1 MKNLRIGMK
10 IAICFGALLAIV
22 LGLGAFAVSQ
32 LSTMDGVVLE
42 MTDNWLPSVRLTSA
56 LSSHAANFR
65 IAEGAHIL
73 STDEEGMRRREKEMD
88 ALSTAIDEARKEY
101 EPLISSPE
109 EQATYDKFAAA
120 WSDFQATHAELLA
133 LSQKNQN
140 VEAGALF
147 KGAAQEKHELA
158 ASLLAELVKINVGG
172 AAGAREQGQATYG
185 NARLITFCIIGLTVL
200 LTGIIGFV
208 LARGTATPIVA
219 MTSAMTTLA
228 QGDLSITIPAQNQ
241 RDEIGNMAKA
251 VQVFKDSAIKVKAL
265 EAEQAAAENRARQE
279 KKRAMNELADSFQA
293 QVGGIV
299 DTVSSAASE
308 MQTTAQS
315 MTATAEET
323 SRQANVVSAASEE
336 ASTNVQTVATAA
348 EELSSSI
355 AEISRQVTHSTQIA
369 GQAVQEADRTNVTVQ
384 GLAEAAE
391 RIGAVV
397 SLINDIASQ
406 TNLLALNATIEAAR
420 AGEAGKGFAVVA
432 SEVKN
437 LANQTSKATDEIRSQ
452 ISGMQD
458 ATGQAVSAIRSIGT
472 IIAQVNDIAT
482 GIAAAVEEQ
491 SAATKEIARTVQ
503 NTAAGTA
510 EVSTNIAGV
519 TTAASETGAAATQVL
534 TASGELAQQGELLR
548 KEVDRFLSAVR
559 AS

>member
-1 MKNLRIGMK
+1 MKNLRIGTK
-10 IAICFGALLAIV
+10 IAICFGLLLAIV
-22 LGLGAFAVSQ
+22 LALGGFAVSQ

-56 LSSHAANFR
+56 LNGYAAQFR

-73 STDEEGMRRREKEMD
+73 STDEEGMRKREKEMD
-88 ALSTAIDEARKEY
+88 DLSEAIGEARKEY

-120 WSDFQATHAELLA
+120 WSDFLSTHRELLA
-133 LSQKNQN
+133 LSQNNQN
-140 VEAGALF
+140 AEAGEIF
-147 KGAAQEKHELA
+147 KGAAQQKHELA
-158 ASLLAELVKINVGG
+158 AGLVAQLVKINVDGS
-172 AAGAREQGQATYG
+172 AAARDHGQATYG
-185 NARLITFCIIGLTVL
+185 TARLFTFCIIGLTIL
-200 LTGIIGFV
+200 LTGVIGFV
-208 LARGTATPIVA
+208 LARSTSTPIVA
-219 MTSAMTTLA
+219 MTSTMTALSK
-228 QGDLSITIPAQNQ
+228 GDLSATIPAQGQ
-241 RDEIGNMAKA
+241 CDEIGNMAHA
-251 VQVFKDSAIKVKAL
+251 VQIFKDNAIRVKAL
-265 EAEQAAAENRARQE
+265 EAEQAEAENKARQE
-279 KKRAMNELADSFQA
+279 KKRAMSDLADQFQA

-308 MQTTAQS
+308 MQATAQS

-323 SRQANVVSAASEE
+323 SRQAGVVSAASEE
-336 ASTNVQTVATAA
+336 ASSNVQTVATAA

-355 AEISRQVTHSTQIA
+355 AEISRQVTQSTQIA
-369 GQAVQEADRTNVTVQ
+369 GKAVEEAGRTNVTVQ

-397 SLINDIASQ
+397 NLINDIASQ

-452 ISGMQD
+452 IVGMQD
-458 ATGQAVSAIRSIGT
+458 ATGQAVSAIQGIGT
-472 IIAQVNDIAT
+472 IIGQVNDIAT

-491 SAATKEIARTVQ
+491 SAATQEIARTVQ

-519 TTAASETGAAATQVL
+519 TAAAGQTGAAATQVL

-548 KEVDRFLSAVR
+548 GEVAKFLSAVR

>member
-1 MKNLRIGMK
+1 MKNLRIATK
-10 IAICFGALLAIV
+10 IALCFGFLLAIV
-22 LGLGAFAVSQ
+22 LTLSGFAISQ
-32 LSTMDGVVLE
+32 LSTMSGVVYE

-56 LSSHAANFR
+56 LDTAASKFR

-73 STDEEGMRRREKEMD
+73 STDEEGMRMREQEMD
-88 ALSTAIDEARKEY
+88 QLAGTIGELRKEY
-101 EPLISSPE
+101 EPLISSAE
-109 EQATYDKFAAA
+109 ERATYEEFARS
-120 WSDFQATHAELLA
+120 WEDFLASHAELLA

-140 VEAGALF
+140 VEAGAIF
-147 KGAAQEKHELA
+147 KGAAQGKHEKA
-158 ASLLAELVKINVGG
+158 VQSLEKLVAINVQGSVAAK
-172 AAGAREQGQATYG
+172 AAGEETYG
-185 NARLITFCIIGLTVL
+185 TARLLLLSIAGVTVL
-200 LTGIIGFV
+200 LTCAAGFA
-208 LARGTATPIVA
+208 LASSTAKPIKVMTGA
-219 MTSAMTTLA
+219 MTQLS
-228 QGDLSITIPAQNQ
+228 QGDLAVAIPAQDQ
-241 RDEIGNMAKA
+241 RDEIGHMAQA
-251 VQVFKDSAIKVKAL
+251 VQVFKDNAIRVKQL
-265 EAEQAAAENRARQE
+265 EADQKAAEEQARQD
-279 KKRAMNELADSFQA
+279 KKRAMTELADRFQG

-308 MQTTAQS
+308 MQAAAQS

-323 SRQANVVSAASEE
+323 SRQAGVVSAASEE
-336 ASTNVQTVATAA
+336 ASANVQTVATAA

-355 AEISRQVTHSTQIA
+355 SEISRQVVQSTQIA
-369 GQAVQEADRTNVTVQ
+369 GQAVEEAGRTNTTVQ

-437 LANQTSKATDEIRSQ
+437 LANQTSKATEEISSQ

-458 ATGQAVSAIRSIGT
+458 ATRQAVSAIHGISQT
-472 IIAQVNDIAT
+472 IKQVNDIAT

-491 SAATKEIARTVQ
+491 SAATQEIARTVQ
-503 NTAAGTA
+503 STAAGTA

-519 TTAASETGAAATQVL
+519 TAAATETGAAATQVL

-548 KEVDRFLSAVR
+548 SEVSKFLSAVR